1 MFARPRCIHVF
12 SCMFAC
18 LLVIAMNSR
27 HPEGN
32 QREIGLA
39 CDALRA
45 GGEGGAAGYGPEWFV
60 LSPGSGHRVVPPCSS
75 RGITAAVLPPLH
87 LSLSLSL
94 PPLPPPSHLSVCSL
108 CLHLSVCSLC
118 FCVCLGCI
126 SLSLSHFCLT
136 LSLSLVSV
144 SLCLSPSPSL
154 SLSVFLFQLNLSP
167 SLSLLSF
174 LVTSVSLCCIS
185 PLSWLHLSLLHLSQ
199 QHLFPFQFTAFPSC
213 SLDHH
218 LA

>member
-1 MFARPRCIHVF
+1 LRFEGPSSKSMNDSTNIAWVRTWR
-12 SCMFAC
+12 
-18 LLVIAMNSR
+18 LLRLKKSLWPVSPA
-27 HPEGN
+27 
-32 QREIGLA
+32 QA
-39 CDALRA
+39 VKAALQVMA
-45 GGEGGAAGYGPEWFV
+45 EWFV